1 MSIHH
6 SLGCSQRIINNNP
19 LSLIPYDSPQ
29 VHVIPNAILP
39 TNNPKLQSPHTEE
52 LVHLLLRQ
60 RVHGLQRQQ
69 DLERDVGGL
78 AALVL
83 GENESSVDTI
93 NNFSIASSG
102 VPIRMS

>member
-1 MSIHH
+1 VETRESNYRAA
-6 SLGCSQRIINNNP
+6 LDVVRAV
-19 LSLIPYDSPQ
+19 L
-29 VHVIPNAILP
+29 
-39 TNNPKLQSPHTEE
+39 EE
-52 LVHLLLRQ
+52 LHQVAVLLLHLLLRQ

>member
-1 MSIHH
+1 METRESNYRAA
-6 SLGCSQRIINNNP
+6 LDVVRAV
-19 LSLIPYDSPQ
+19 L
-29 VHVIPNAILP
+29 
-39 TNNPKLQSPHTEE
+39 EE
-52 LVHLLLRQ
+52 LHQVAVLLLHLLLRQ

-78 AALVL
+78 AVLVL

>member
-1 MSIHH
+1 METRESNYRAA
-6 SLGCSQRIINNNP
+6 LDVVCAV
-19 LSLIPYDSPQ
+19 L
-29 VHVIPNAILP
+29 
-39 TNNPKLQSPHTEE
+39 EE
-52 LVHLLLRQ
+52 LHQVAVLLLHLLLRQ

-78 AALVL
+78 AALML
-83 GENESSVDTI
+83 GESESSVDTI

>member
-1 MSIHH
+1 METRESNYRTA
-6 SLGCSQRIINNNP
+6 LDVVRAV
-19 LSLIPYDSPQ
+19 L
-29 VHVIPNAILP
+29 
-39 TNNPKLQSPHTEE
+39 EE
-52 LVHLLLRQ
+52 LHQVAVLLLHLLLRQ

-83 GENESSVDTI
+83 GESESSVDTI

>member
-1 MSIHH
+1 MET
-6 SLGCSQRIINNNP
+6 RENNYRTA
-19 LSLIPYDSPQ
+19 LDVVRAVL
-29 VHVIPNAILP
+29 
-39 TNNPKLQSPHTEE
+39 EE
-52 LVHLLLRQ
+52 LHQVAVLLLHLLLRQ

-83 GENESSVDTI
+83 GESESSVDTI

>member
-1 MSIHH
+1 METRESNYRTA
-6 SLGCSQRIINNNP
+6 LDVVRTV
-19 LSLIPYDSPQ
+19 L
-29 VHVIPNAILP
+29 
-39 TNNPKLQSPHTEE
+39 EE
-52 LVHLLLRQ
+52 LHQVAVLLLHLLLRQ

-83 GENESSVDTI
+83 GESESSVDTI

>member
-1 MSIHH
+1 METRESNYRAA
-6 SLGCSQRIINNNP
+6 LDVVRAV
-19 LSLIPYDSPQ
+19 L
-29 VHVIPNAILP
+29 
-39 TNNPKLQSPHTEE
+39 EE
-52 LVHLLLRQ
+52 LHQVAVLLLHLLLRQ
-60 RVHGLQRQQ
+60 CVHGLQRQQ

-83 GENESSVDTI
+83 GESESSVDTI

>member
-1 MSIHH
+1 METRESNYRAA
-6 SLGCSQRIINNNP
+6 LDVVRAV
-19 LSLIPYDSPQ
+19 L
-29 VHVIPNAILP
+29 
-39 TNNPKLQSPHTEE
+39 EE
-52 LVHLLLRQ
+52 LHQVAVLLLHLILRQ

-83 GENESSVDTI
+83 GESESSVDTI

>member
-1 MSIHH
+1 METRESNYRAA
-6 SLGCSQRIINNNP
+6 LDVVRAV
-19 LSLIPYDSPQ
+19 L
-29 VHVIPNAILP
+29 
-39 TNNPKLQSPHTEE
+39 EE
-52 LVHLLLRQ
+52 LHQGAVLLLHLLLRQ

>member
-1 MSIHH
+1 METRESNYRAA
-6 SLGCSQRIINNNP
+6 LDVVRAV
-19 LSLIPYDSPQ
+19 L
-29 VHVIPNAILP
+29 
-39 TNNPKLQSPHTEE
+39 EE
-52 LVHLLLRQ
+52 LHQVAVLLLHLLLRQ

-69 DLERDVGGL
+69 DLEWDVGGL

>member
-1 MSIHH
+1 METRESNYRAA
-6 SLGCSQRIINNNP
+6 LDVERAV
-19 LSLIPYDSPQ
+19 L
-29 VHVIPNAILP
+29 
-39 TNNPKLQSPHTEE
+39 EE
-52 LVHLLLRQ
+52 LHQVAVLLLHLLLRQ

>member
-1 MSIHH
+1 METRESNYRAALDVVRAVLEELH
-6 SLGCSQRIINNNP
+6 
-19 LSLIPYDSPQ
+19 Q
-29 VHVIPNAILP
+29 VAIL
-39 TNNPKLQSPHTEE
+39 L
-52 LVHLLLRQ
+52 LHLLLRQ

>member
-1 MSIHH
+1 METRESNYRAA
-6 SLGCSQRIINNNP
+6 LDVVRAV
-19 LSLIPYDSPQ
+19 L
-29 VHVIPNAILP
+29 
-39 TNNPKLQSPHTEE
+39 EE
-52 LVHLLLRQ
+52 LHQVAVLLLHLLLRQ

-83 GENESSVDTI
+83 GETESSVDTI

>member
-1 MSIHH
+1 METRESNYRAA
-6 SLGCSQRIINNNP
+6 LDVVRAV
-19 LSLIPYDSPQ
+19 L
-29 VHVIPNAILP
+29 
-39 TNNPKLQSPHTEE
+39 EE
-52 LVHLLLRQ
+52 LHQVAVLLLHLLLRQ

-83 GENESSVDTI
+83 GESESSVDTI

>member
-1 MSIHH
+1 METRESNYRTA
-6 SLGCSQRIINNNP
+6 LDVVRAV
-19 LSLIPYDSPQ
+19 L
-29 VHVIPNAILP
+29 
-39 TNNPKLQSPHTEE
+39 EE
-52 LVHLLLRQ
+52 LHQVAVLLLHLLLRQ

-69 DLERDVGGL
+69 DLERNVGGL

-83 GENESSVDTI
+83 GESESSVDTI

>member
-1 MSIHH
+1 METRESNYRAA
-6 SLGCSQRIINNNP
+6 LDVVRAV
-19 LSLIPYDSPQ
+19 L
-29 VHVIPNAILP
+29 
-39 TNNPKLQSPHTEE
+39 EE
-52 LVHLLLRQ
+52 LHQVAVLLLHLLLRQ

>member
-1 MSIHH
+1 METRESNYRAA
-6 SLGCSQRIINNNP
+6 LDVVRAV
-19 LSLIPYDSPQ
+19 L
-29 VHVIPNAILP
+29 
-39 TNNPKLQSPHTEE
+39 EE
-52 LVHLLLRQ
+52 LHQVAVLLLHLLLRQ

-83 GENESSVDTI
+83 GESESSVDTI
-93 NNFSIASSG
+93 NNFSIASNG

>member
-1 MSIHH
+1 METRESNYRAA
-6 SLGCSQRIINNNP
+6 LDVVRAV
-19 LSLIPYDSPQ
+19 L
-29 VHVIPNAILP
+29 
-39 TNNPKLQSPHTEE
+39 EE
-52 LVHLLLRQ
+52 LHQVAVLLLHLLLRQ

-83 GENESSVDTI
+83 GENKSSVDTI